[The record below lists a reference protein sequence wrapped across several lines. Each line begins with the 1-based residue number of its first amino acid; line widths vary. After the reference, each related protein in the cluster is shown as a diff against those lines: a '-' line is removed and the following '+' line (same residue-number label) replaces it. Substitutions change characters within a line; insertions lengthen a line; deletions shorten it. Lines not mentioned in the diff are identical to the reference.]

1 MNIENN
7 KGAALVEMA
16 IILPLLL
23 LIVFG
28 IFEFGR
34 AMVITNSL
42 TNAAREGARQ
52 AAVSPPPINV
62 DEFVRSAIPFP
73 FEASELIITPE
84 PLSPTPGSGSP
95 VKITVT
101 LPFHTVTQLIPL
113 LDGKI
118 LRGEASMRYEYAGP

>member
-1 MNIENN
+1 MNFKNN

-42 TNAAREGARQ
+42 TNAAREGARR
-52 AAVSPPPINV
+52 AAVSPPPIDV
-62 DEFVRSAIPFP
+62 EATVRSAIPFDQTGL
-73 FEASELIITPE
+73 EVITNPG
-84 PLSPTPGSGSP
+84 SPTPGSGSP
-95 VKITVT
+95 VTITVT

-118 LRGEASMRYEYAGP
+118 LTGQASMRYEL

>member
-1 MNIENN
+1 MNFKNN

-52 AAVSPPPINV
+52 AAVSPPSTDVEP
-62 DEFVRSAIPFP
+62 FVRSAIPFDQTGL
-73 FEASELIITPE
+73 EVISDPE
-84 PLSPTPGSGSP
+84 SPTPGSGNP
-95 VKITVT
+95 IKITVT
-101 LPFHTVTQLIPL
+101 LPFHTVTQLIPM
-113 LDGKI
+113 LDGKV